1 MGRNRKTYSESFK
14 KEVAV
19 EAIKEKRPVAEIAAQ
34 FGISPSMVT
43 TWKKAF
49 LNGEFSK
56 ELQKLR
62 KELEE
67 SKKIQ
72 QETFIELG
80 KHQLE
85 VAILKKKLGII
96 TIEKIR

>member
-19 EAIKEKRPVAEIAAQ
+19 EALKEKTPVAELATAY
-34 FGISPSMVT
+34 GISPSKVT

-67 SKKIQ
+67 SRKIQ
-72 QETFIELG
+72 EETFIELG

-85 VAILKKKLGII
+85 VAILKKKLNI
-96 TIEKIR
+96 KD

>member
-19 EAIKEKRPVAEIAAQ
+19 EALKEKTPVAELATAY
-34 FGISPSMVT
+34 GISPSMVT

-62 KELEE
+62 KELGE

-72 QETFIELG
+72 EETFMELG

-85 VAILKKKLGII
+85 VAILKKKGSFRLA
-96 TIEKIR
+96 